1 MCLPLVKHGWTTTSG
16 WAWCMR
22 IDLCHFTP
30 EGLMPGM
37 FGRKS
42 ATTAK
47 EEAGTNAFKLRA
59 PQPLSASMLALAS

>member
-1 MCLPLVKHGWTTTSG
+1 
-16 WAWCMR
+16 
-22 IDLCHFTP
+22 
-30 EGLMPGM
+30 M

-42 ATTAK
+42 ATTAI

>member
-1 MCLPLVKHGWTTTSG
+1 MCLRLVKHGRTTTSG

-22 IDLCHFTP
+22 MDLCHFSP
-30 EGLMPGM
+30 EDVMPGM
-37 FGRKS
+37 FSRKS

-47 EEAGTNAFKLRA
+47 EEAGTSAFKLRA